1 MMNGSN
7 KEHVLFFRRS
17 LIFSDF
23 PVLLSNLFLVSFG
36 VYQILLSKF
45 LSYYIYVYI
54 TYY

>member
-23 PVLLSNLFLVSFG
+23 PVLLSIFVSGFFW
-36 VYQILLSKF
+36 YRNSYRIIYMFILH
-45 LSYYIYVYI
+45 I
-54 TYY
+54 TKNIA